1 MASFNEMMQKYV
13 DADYETLVAIAK
25 DSIVELLPTCK
36 KVDTE
41 HEGMFMLTSIVLSAI
56 GADGVLTAK
65 EKQFL
70 RDVLGLSD
78 EQISTF
84 IKMYSSKMVDLV
96 DKFADDLSQ
105 DIKIQTISLVLS
117 VASVDEK
124 ISREETAFIRK
135 LLD

>member
-56 GADGVLTAK
+56 GADGVLIAK